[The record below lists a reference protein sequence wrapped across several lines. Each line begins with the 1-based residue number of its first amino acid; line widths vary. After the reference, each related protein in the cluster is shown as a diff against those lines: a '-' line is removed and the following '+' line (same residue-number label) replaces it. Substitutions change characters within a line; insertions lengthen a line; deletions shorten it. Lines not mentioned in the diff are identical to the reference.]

1 MAKKLLFLLAM
12 GLLCLSVTSVTLAQN
27 RQLIIG
33 INYAPI
39 QPGSDPTGVL
49 TEEQIGQDLDMIAQK
64 FTTIRIY
71 QSQGVGEQIVNL
83 ARDKQI
89 QVVIEAWLTSDSA
102 HNEAEIASAITL
114 ANRYSNVVGV
124 IVGSEVLSRGDMTP
138 EQLID
143 AITRVRQGV
152 PSTIPVGYSEVFMK
166 WVQNPEV
173 AQVVDWVGLDS
184 FGFLDCQAEQAAI
197 RYSINQWA
205 LLISN
210 PAFSNE
216 KVVLTETGWP
226 SDGLVND
233 CLNQEAATPAS
244 QAQFVDDLINNVT
257 AAQLDT
263 FVLEFADSTWRC
275 SDGSDSYACAWG
287 LVEANRNPK
296 AAWDTLPQAIRPPEP
311 LPVIAVVSSDDR
323 DAVNCRAQPGTEQ
336 PVLVGVSDGESV
348 EIVDRTSSE
357 DWVLVRYQGT
367 DCWIHYSLLTVDGR
381 PMPPGSQPFD
391 MTILDVNRFVQ
402 STDTSLCQG
411 QSPSEFA
418 GQTWRAVD
426 TVTIASCV
434 HNMNTWMHDAKA
446 QQEALVADGTCSTE
460 PSTLDADVQNR
471 FQTYWALD
479 NIAIA
484 YYNLGRSLRSIW
496 QFQLAQQ
503 AFETVTNDLSC
514 AWAYDS
520 SSGDTPYFWSVAQE
534 ARNQLNTLPLTE
546 GTGAATATEEAT
558 P

>member
-1 MAKKLLFLLAM
+1 MAKKLIFLLAV
-12 GLLCLSVTSVTLAQN
+12 GLLCLSGTSAALAQN
-27 RQLIIG
+27 QQLIIG

-39 QPGSDPTGVL
+39 QPGSDQASTL
-49 TEEQIGQDLDMIAQK
+49 TEDQIDQDLDMIIDK

-83 ARDKQI
+83 ARDKQLG
-89 QVVIEAWLTSDSA
+89 VVIEAWLTSDSA
-102 HNEAEIASAITL
+102 NNEAEIASAIAI

-124 IVGSEVLSRGDMTP
+124 IVGSGVLSRGDLTP

-173 AQVVDWVGLDS
+173 AQAVDWVGLDS
-184 FGFLDCQAEQAAI
+184 FGFLDCQDEQAAI

-233 CLNQEAATPAS
+233 CLNQEAATPAE
-244 QAQFVDDLINNVT
+244 QAQFIDDLINNAT

-263 FVLEFADSTWRC
+263 FVLEFADSSWRC
-275 SDGSDSYACAWG
+275 SGSDNYACAWG
-287 LVEANRNPK
+287 LVDANRNPK
-296 AAWDTLPQAIRPPEP
+296 AAWDGLLQAIRPPVP
-311 LPVIAVVSSDDR
+311 LPIIAVVSSDDR
-323 DAVNCRAQPGTEQ
+323 TAVNCRAEPGTEQ
-336 PVLVGVSDGESV
+336 QVLAGVVDGGSV
-348 EIVDRTSSE
+348 EIVDRTSAD

-367 DCWIHYSLLTVDGR
+367 ECWIHYSLLTVDGR

-391 MTILDVNRFVQ
+391 MTIFDVKRFVQ
-402 STDTSLCQG
+402 STDTSLCEG
-411 QSPSEFA
+411 QSPGEFA
-418 GQTWRAVD
+418 SQTWRAVD

-434 HNMNTWMHDAKA
+434 HNINTWLPDAKA
-446 QQEALVADGTCSTE
+446 QQEALLAAGTCSTE
-460 PSTLDADVQNR
+460 PSTVDADVQNR
-471 FQTYWALD
+471 FQTIWALD
-479 NIAIA
+479 NMAIA

-514 AWAYDS
+514 AWAYDE

-534 ARNQLNTLPLTE
+534 AQNQIDTLPLTE
-546 GTGAATATEEAT
+546 ITDAATPTEEAA